1 MIVWREKVRAFAV
14 HFLVTLALSACAAAL
29 VFLIWFPAPFATM
42 LGGTKLFG
50 ILLMCDLGLGP
61 LTSFIIYNSK
71 KSRRALLFDY
81 TIVGI
86 VQIGAF
92 LYGLHAVANTR
103 PIFIAFVKD
112 RLEVVSA
119 DEIDDADLAQG
130 ASGYRERPSL
140 RPQLV
145 GTRSP
150 QDPEERNKVLF
161 SAALQGKDYSVLPAY
176 YVPYEQNLPEIK
188 QRALPVSELEK
199 RHPEAKPL
207 VATAKTQLRM
217 PIEKLVWVP
226 VKHRRGFWTAL
237 LDPETGH
244 PVYWL
249 PLDPY

>member
-1 MIVWREKVRAFAV
+1 VIVWREKVRAFAV
-14 HFLVTLALSACAAAL
+14 HFLLTLALSACAAAL

-86 VQIGAF
+86 VQLGAF
-92 LYGLHAVANTR
+92 LYGLHAVSNTR
-103 PIFIAFVKD
+103 PVFIAYVKD

-130 ASGYRERPSL
+130 AEGYRQRPRW

-145 GTRSP
+145 GIRSP
-150 QDPEERNKVLF
+150 RDSAERNKVLM
-161 SAALQGKDYSVLPAY
+161 SSVMEGKDYSVLPAF

-188 QRALPVSELEK
+188 QRALPVSQLEK

-207 VATAKTQLRM
+207 VAMAQTEIAIPL
-217 PIEKLVWVP
+217 EKLVWVP

-237 LDPETGH
+237 LDPETGR

-249 PLDPY
+249 PIDPY

>member
-1 MIVWREKVRAFAV
+1 VIVWREKVRAFAI
-14 HFLVTLALSACAAAL
+14 HFLVTLTLAACAAAL
-29 VFLIWFPAPFATM
+29 VFLIWFPDPFAAM

-86 VQIGAF
+86 VQLGAF
-92 LYGLHAVANTR
+92 IYGLHAVANTR
-103 PIFIAFVKD
+103 PVYIAYVKD

-130 ASGYRERPSL
+130 AAGYRERPRW

-145 GTRSP
+145 GTQAP
-150 QDPEERNKVLF
+150 QDPQERAKVLF
-161 SAALQGKDYSVLPAY
+161 SAMEGKDYSVLPAY
-176 YVPYEQNLPEIK
+176 YVPYEQNLAEIK
-188 QRALPVSELEK
+188 QRSLPVSELEK

-207 VATAKTQLRM
+207 VATAKTQIRM
-217 PIEKLVWVP
+217 PIEKLAWVP

-237 LDPETGH
+237 LDPETGR